1 MGKIQGFVAYGSLP
15 GLIGETIEA
24 GAREAGQRSPEV
36 VLRTWKASDIAGHF
50 IGSQITDEIGASDFL
65 IADVTV
71 LNFNVAY
78 EVGFAIGR
86 RKRLLL
92 IRHEAIAIEEDSRLF
107 GVYDT
112 IGHKGYQNA
121 GQLAEI
127 MLQITSLSPL
137 EPGNPVPNRAEPV
150 YLLDARFKTDPMTRV
165 VSRLKKSKLKFRSF
179 DPNEH
184 PRLSAIEAI
193 KNVTQ
198 SYGVLLPLLPTAV
211 SDSKLHNL
219 RAAFLAGL
227 AAGMEKALCLIQL
240 GDSPVPLDYRDL
252 ARPCLHPK
260 DIDAAIEEFATDV
273 VDAMQG
279 TEPRAVEP
287 STLLGRLDFGA
298 SAAENELRDLGS
310 YYVETDA
317 YKRALRGEVRML
329 VGRKGMGKSAVF
341 FQVRDRVRENRKNV
355 VLDLKPDG
363 YQLLKFKQSVLRL
376 LEKGTFEHTVTA
388 FWEYLLLLEV
398 CHKVLQD
405 DRVAHTRD
413 PRIYEPYRALSEAY
427 STDDYVAEGDFSERL
442 ALLIRNIE
450 NNYTAKYGDRK
461 GVELSNPEITQLLHL
476 HALHDLRRA
485 LAQYIQFKD
494 SLWLLIDNL
503 DKGWPPGGIAEDDV
517 ILIRCLDEAARKIA
531 RDFAKLHVT
540 TNALIFLRQDVY
552 ELLIAATSD
561 RGKEAHVSLDW
572 SDADLLR
579 EMLRRRFVNSG
590 ATISE
595 SFLDI
600 WRKICVTF
608 VRGEE
613 SSQFLIDRC
622 LMRPRFLIDL
632 LNYCRGY
639 AVNLRHERIEVEDID
654 KALAAYSDDLVRD
667 IGYEL
672 RDVSPG
678 LDNALLAFIDVEPYL
693 KTEDLTRLLQ
703 GAGFGADK
711 LEKVIKM
718 LLWYGV
724 LGILV
729 GGSDSPRFIYDY
741 KYNMNVFEGVIR
753 RERDFLYALNPA
765 FWRGLAIKEAS

>member
-1 MGKIQGFVAYGSLP
+1 
-15 GLIGETIEA
+15 
-24 GAREAGQRSPEV
+24 
-36 VLRTWKASDIAGHF
+36 
-50 IGSQITDEIGASDFL
+50 
-65 IADVTV
+65 
-71 LNFNVAY
+71 
-78 EVGFAIGR
+78 
-86 RKRLLL
+86 
-92 IRHEAIAIEEDSRLF
+92 
-107 GVYDT
+107 
-112 IGHKGYQNA
+112 
-121 GQLAEI
+121 
-127 MLQITSLSPL
+127 
-137 EPGNPVPNRAEPV
+137 
-150 YLLDARFKTDPMTRV
+150 
-165 VSRLKKSKLKFRSF
+165 
-179 DPNEH
+179 
-184 PRLSAIEAI
+184 
-193 KNVTQ
+193 
-198 SYGVLLPLLPTAV
+198 
-211 SDSKLHNL
+211 
-219 RAAFLAGL
+219 
-227 AAGMEKALCLIQL
+227 
-240 GDSPVPLDYRDL
+240 
-252 ARPCLHPK
+252 
-260 DIDAAIEEFATDV
+260 
-273 VDAMQG
+273 
-279 TEPRAVEP
+279 
-287 STLLGRLDFGA
+287 
-298 SAAENELRDLGS
+298 
-310 YYVETDA
+310 
-317 YKRALRGEVRML
+317 
-329 VGRKGMGKSAVF
+329 
-341 FQVRDRVRENRKNV
+341 
-355 VLDLKPDG
+355 
-363 YQLLKFKQSVLRL
+363 
-376 LEKGTFEHTVTA
+376 
-388 FWEYLLLLEV
+388 LEV